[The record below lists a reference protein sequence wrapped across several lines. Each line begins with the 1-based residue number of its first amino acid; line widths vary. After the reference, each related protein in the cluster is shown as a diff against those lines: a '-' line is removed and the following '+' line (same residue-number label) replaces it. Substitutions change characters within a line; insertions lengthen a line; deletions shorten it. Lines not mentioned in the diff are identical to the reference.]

1 MSEKQ
6 KTITVLISEFKTNIF
21 NAVNDSGLPAAVIEP
36 ILGSLYQQVAAIAA
50 AQLEQEKANE
60 QEGKKE

>member
-21 NAVNDSGLPAAVIEP
+21 NVVNDSGLPAAVIEP

>member
-6 KTITVLISEFKTNIF
+6 KTITVLISEFKTSIF

-50 AQLEQEKANE
+50 AQLEKDKLQEDE
-60 QEGKKE
+60 KE